1 MEHGKVIELF
11 LANGTADRL
20 VTAELSNW
28 NGKAVKIPRIEVN
41 SCARTDICCPGVY
54 FLLCK
59 TDDGE
64 DAVYIGE
71 SENVKDRLMQHI
83 RDYNQEKEKYYW
95 NTAVIFTGRDLN
107 KGLIRYL
114 EYRLVQITKSCQ
126 RYKVL
131 TKNTYSNTVLNEAQK
146 SMMEEFI
153 DNTKTYLTTES
164 MEILEEAGKAAGKF
178 QKNLDGFPAEE
189 LYEIIPKFH
198 YTPNRVN
205 QLKEALSSK
214 ENNNKRKERFELAK
228 DAIDFLTDE
237 KRIGRTNIIT
247 NKLQSKEIP
256 LRVTHNDTKLSNILF
271 DKNTDE
277 AVCLIDLDTVMPGAL
292 AYDFGEGLRT
302 GITTAKEDEQDVS
315 KIHADINR
323 FEAFTKGFL
332 SEVKD
337 IITEEELEMLPLG
350 VWMMTYENAIRFLAD
365 YLNGD
370 IYFSVDKE
378 IENHN
383 LIRARAQMELLK
395 QIEEKEED
403 MKGVIKKYG
412 F

>member
-1 MEHGKVIELF
+1 MKKDELIKIAKNFNINGEPIKIEKCNSGHINKTYAVTYKTKENEEKKYILQYVNTNVF
-11 LANGTADRL
+11 PNLPELMTNIKKITKYMNEKALEKGENIDRL
-20 VTAELSNW
+20 TLKMIDTLDDN
-28 NGKAVKIPRIEVN
+28 PN
-41 SCARTDICCPGVY
+41 SI
-54 FLLCK
+54 
-59 TDDGE
+59 
-64 DAVYIGE
+64 
-71 SENVKDRLMQHI
+71 
-83 RDYNQEKEKYYW
+83 YNQNW
-95 NTAVIFTGRDLN
+95 R
-107 KGLIRYL
+107 
-114 EYRLVQITKSCQ
+114 
-126 RYKVL
+126 
-131 TKNTYSNTVLNEAQK
+131 
-146 SMMEEFI
+146 MEEFI

-164 MEILEEAGKAAGKF
+164 TEILTEAGKAAGKF
-178 QKNLDGFPAEE
+178 QKHLDGFPAEE

-205 QLKEALSSK
+205 QLKEALSNE
-214 ENNNKRKERFELAK
+214 ENKTKRSERFKTAK
-228 DAIDFLTDE
+228 EAIEFLTDE
-237 KRIGRTNIIT
+237 NRINKTNIIT

-271 DKNTDE
+271 DKDTDK

-292 AYDFGEGLRT
+292 VYDFGEGLRT

-315 KIHADINR
+315 KIYADINR

-337 IITEEELEMLPLG
+337 IITEEEIKLLPLG
-350 VWMMTYENAIRFLAD
+350 LWMMTYENAIRFLTD

-370 IYFSVDKE
+370 VYYSVDKD

-383 LIRARAQMELLK
+383 LIRAKTQMELLK
-395 QIEEKEED
+395 QIEEKEDE

>member
-1 MEHGKVIELF
+1 MKKDELIKIAKNFNINGEPIKIEKCNSGHINKTYAVTYKTKENEEKKYILQYVNTNVF
-11 LANGTADRL
+11 PNLPELMTNIKKITKYMNEKALEKGENIDRL
-20 VTAELSNW
+20 TLKMIDTLDDN
-28 NGKAVKIPRIEVN
+28 PN
-41 SCARTDICCPGVY
+41 SI
-54 FLLCK
+54 
-59 TDDGE
+59 
-64 DAVYIGE
+64 
-71 SENVKDRLMQHI
+71 
-83 RDYNQEKEKYYW
+83 YNQNW
-95 NTAVIFTGRDLN
+95 R
-107 KGLIRYL
+107 
-114 EYRLVQITKSCQ
+114 
-126 RYKVL
+126 
-131 TKNTYSNTVLNEAQK
+131 
-146 SMMEEFI
+146 MEEFI

-164 MEILEEAGKAAGKF
+164 TEILTEAGKAAGKF
-178 QKNLDGFPAEE
+178 QKHLDGFPAEE

-205 QLKEALSSK
+205 QLKEALSNE
-214 ENNNKRKERFELAK
+214 ENKIKRSERFKIAK
-228 DAIDFLTDE
+228 EAIEFLTDE
-237 KRIGRTNIIT
+237 NRINKTNIIT

-271 DKNTDE
+271 DKDTDK

-292 AYDFGEGLRT
+292 VYDFGEGLRT

-315 KIHADINR
+315 KIYADINR

-337 IITEEELEMLPLG
+337 IITEEEIKLLPLG
-350 VWMMTYENAIRFLAD
+350 LWMMTYENAIRFLTD

-370 IYFSVDKE
+370 VYFSVDKN

-383 LIRARAQMELLK
+383 LIRAKTQMELLK
-395 QIEEKEED
+395 QIEEKEDE